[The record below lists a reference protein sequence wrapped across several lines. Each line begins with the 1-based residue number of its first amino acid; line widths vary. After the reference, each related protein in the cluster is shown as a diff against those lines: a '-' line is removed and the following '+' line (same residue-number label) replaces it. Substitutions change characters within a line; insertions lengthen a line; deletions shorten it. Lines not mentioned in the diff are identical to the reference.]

1 MAGNLEGK
9 QEKNETRE
17 EGERERERCGV
28 SSFVALPF
36 VSEVQLLPLVPLR
49 MVGEELKEGSPSRSP
64 SRLAM
69 SPPQQQALRHSRIA
83 KLDESVVNK
92 IAAGEV
98 IQRPHNA
105 LKEILENAIDAGA
118 DRITVVVRDGGNRS
132 IQVQDN
138 GSGIHKEDLALLCE
152 RHATSKLTDFEDL
165 RNMQTL
171 GFRGEALC
179 SISYVAHLTVTTM
192 TEGDTHA
199 TKTVYRNS
207 TIEDGPKAC
216 AGKTN

>member
-9 QEKNETRE
+9 QEKSETRE

-28 SSFVALPF
+28 SSSRFSF

-49 MVGEELKEGSPSRSP
+49 MLGEELKEGSPSRSP

>member
-9 QEKNETRE
+9 QEKSETRE

-28 SSFVALPF
+28 SSFVALSF